1 MGTTLAH
8 RLLLKETAKV
18 KSPAKVAPTK
28 SSPATPDEAL
38 QQLLG
43 QLIEQARK
51 IHSQPSGMDRPLPS
65 PPSGREQVLLDI
77 VLNGVRCLVLQPE
90 PPAETHGPQR
100 DALVLSPR
108 EQEIV
113 RMVIKGY
120 PNKTI
125 AAVLEISTWTVA
137 TYLRRIYARLGVGTR
152 ASMVAR
158 VLESPG
164 RELA

>member
-1 MGTTLAH
+1 
-8 RLLLKETAKV
+8 
-18 KSPAKVAPTK
+18 
-28 SSPATPDEAL
+28 L
-38 QQLLG
+38 QRLLG

-51 IHSQPSGMDRPLPS
+51 VHSQSGKTDRPLPS

-77 VLNGVRCLVLQPE
+77 VLGGVRCLVLQPE
-90 PPAETHGPQR
+90 PPAETHAPQR

-125 AAVLEISTWTVA
+125 AAVLDISTWTVA

-164 RELA
+164 RA

>member
-8 RLLLKETAKV
+8 RLSLKETVKV
-18 KSPAKVAPTK
+18 KSPAKA
-28 SSPATPDEAL
+28 SPARSPLATPDEAL
-38 QQLLG
+38 QRLLG
-43 QLIEQARK
+43 QLIERAQK
-51 IHSQPSGMDRPLPS
+51 VHSQSNGTDRPLPS
-65 PPSGREQVLLDI
+65 PPTGRERVLLDI
-77 VLNGVRCLVLQPE
+77 VLDGFRCLILQPE
-90 PPAETHGPQR
+90 PPAEISAPQR

>member
-8 RLLLKETAKV
+8 RLSLKETAKV
-18 KSPAKVAPTK
+18 KSPAKSP
-28 SSPATPDEAL
+28 PATPDEAL
-38 QQLLG
+38 QRLLG
-43 QLIEQARK
+43 QLIERARK
-51 IHSQPSGMDRPLPS
+51 VHSQSSGMDRPLPS

-77 VLNGVRCLVLQPE
+77 VLGGVRCLALQPE
-90 PPAETHGPQR
+90 PPTETHAPQR

-158 VLESPG
+158 VLESSG